1 MAPTSFLDTIDPKGH
16 LLITKT
22 YTNGLSEVLL
32 DEHNVITDGMG
43 VTLAALFSNDDL
55 TVSSGDFAIP
65 YFQVGTAAQAMDT
78 STVVL
83 GNPLSLINY
92 GSPIDLTVGEHENS
106 AGVVQAFVHLNNAY
120 IARSSL
126 SKITYTVLLTD
137 DHANS
142 QSINEIG
149 LFSKNPLQAN
159 PSRSYLC
166 AYRTFNTIEKNSDFS
181 LTFRWTLE
189 F

>member
-16 LLITKT
+16 LLIIKT
-22 YTNGLSEVLL
+22 HTNGLSEVLL

-65 YFQVGTAAQAMDT
+65 YFQVGTDAQAMDT
-78 STVVL
+78 STIVL
-83 GNPLSLINY
+83 GQPLTKTQY
-92 GSPIDLTVGEHENS
+92 GSPIDLTVGLHLNS
-106 AGVVQAFVHLNNAY
+106 AGVEQAFVHLNNAY

-137 DHANS
+137 DHANGHT
-142 QSINEIG
+142 INEIG
-149 LFSKNPLQAN
+149 LFSKNPLHVN

-166 AYRTFNTIEKNSDFS
+166 AYRTFSSIVKNSDFS